1 MYRRNITSL
10 LISLGLALL
19 WLIAYQLWIK
29 PLLPTTTQ
37 TASTSAPHSASLDQ
51 PPEEHRITPPVQRPQ
66 IDPDHSRAIE
76 FVARPDSEEA
86 ALLETIRD
94 DIERADLTAAE
105 AKLNALPARLS
116 SGSDTKASVAILWNN
131 LALQRERLEGTA
143 RCIAAFQKAASL
155 DEHNPIIQMN
165 LAHAYW
171 AQRDRALDTT
181 FLSKLVKLA
190 PHDPFPHLA
199 LADLMLEEDKLQ
211 EAAVHLNHATDRI
224 TNDSRLRSY
233 LETVTAKVRR
243 AHRAEDRMTAR
254 SSPHFM
260 VKFDGAEDHGA
271 WTSVLGIL
279 EEGYRDIGQRLG
291 HFPSKPIVVV
301 LHTAATFQ
309 GATGSPA
316 WADGLYDAILG
327 RIHIPT
333 QAATT
338 DMQRLTDVLRHEYVH
353 ALLHDRVGAGS
364 GVIPTWLNEG
374 LAMQLAGTQWPDL
387 DQAMQGDIQII
398 PLQYLEASW
407 GRLPQ
412 QTAVLAYLEA
422 NSAVHFLIE
431 RWGMSG
437 VDALLAALKGR
448 EALSTA
454 LQGHLFLSYDQFHS
468 QWLDTFHQ
476 PHHMSRVGP
485 RS

>member
-1 MYRRNITSL
+1 MYRRNITPL
-10 LISLGLALL
+10 LISLALALL
-19 WLIAYQLWIK
+19 WLIAYQLWVK
-29 PLLPTTTQ
+29 PLFPTQ
-37 TASTSAPHSASLDQ
+37 TASTSASLSASLDQ
-51 PPEEHRITPPVQRPQ
+51 PPEERRMTPRVQYRETDLEHP
-66 IDPDHSRAIE
+66 RAIE
-76 FVARPDSEEA
+76 LVAGPGSEDGP
-86 ALLETIRD
+86 LLEAIRD

-105 AKLNALPARLS
+105 AKLTALPTRLS
-116 SGSDTKASVAILWNN
+116 SGSDTKPSVAILWNN

-143 RCIAAFQKAASL
+143 RSIPAFQKAASL
-155 DEHNPIIQMN
+155 DERNAIIQLN

-171 AQRDRALDTT
+171 AQRDRALDNT
-181 FLSKLVKLA
+181 FLTRLVRLA
-190 PHDPFPHLA
+190 PGDPFPHLA
-199 LADLMLEEDKLQ
+199 LADLMYEEDNLH
-211 EAAVHLNHATDRI
+211 EAAVHLDHATDRI

-233 LETVTAKVRR
+233 LETVTAKVRQ
-243 AHRAEDRMTAR
+243 AHRAEGRMTAR

-271 WTSVLGIL
+271 WTSVLAIL

-301 LHTAATFQ
+301 LHTADTFQ

-316 WADGLYDAILG
+316 WADGLYDPALG

-353 ALLHDRVGAGS
+353 ALLHDRVSPGG

-387 DQAMQGDIQII
+387 DQALQGDIQII

-412 QTAVLAYLEA
+412 QAALLAYLEA

-431 RWGMSG
+431 RWGMSR
-437 VDALLAALKGR
+437 VDALLSAVKGR

-454 LQGHLFLSYDQFHS
+454 LQGHLFLSYDQFDR
-468 QWLDTFHQ
+468 QWLDTFPK
-476 PHHMSRVGP
+476 PHSTSPTGP